1 MDHYQNYPKE
11 GHMEKLNLG
20 TVIEE
25 VIAKFS
31 KNRLGERP
39 PIFLMI
45 SAALPSIFWK
55 DRSLKEF
62 VRLFLYETLL
72 TNEPDAT
79 VEVSLRRRSELRDLN
94 KFVGIEASY
103 WVQLRVMSRGLKV
116 MERLVE
122 ELFADVGYR
131 CEEWVGVEASSARLG
146 IFGTIAGAELKIIVC
161 LEANSRTRKCDLL
174 IPIYAPSCIP
184 AVAVEKVRYACRTD

>member
-1 MDHYQNYPKE
+1 MKE
-11 GHMEKLNLG
+11 VRMEKINLG

-31 KNRLGERP
+31 KNRAGKRP

-45 SAALPSIFWK
+45 SAGLPSIFWQ
-55 DRSLKEF
+55 DRSLQEF

-94 KFVGIEASY
+94 KFIGIEPSY
-103 WVQLRVMSRGLKV
+103 WVQLRVISRGLKV
-116 MERLVE
+116 MERLLE

-146 IFGTIAGAELKIIVC
+146 IFGTIAGPDLKIIVC
-161 LEANSRTRKCDLL
+161 LESNSRTRKCDLL
-174 IPIYAPSCIP
+174 LPIFEPSAIPSRA
-184 AVAVEKVRYACRTD
+184 AEKLSYGQV

>member
-1 MDHYQNYPKE
+1 
-11 GHMEKLNLG
+11 MEKLNLG

-31 KNRLGERP
+31 KNRVGERP

-55 DRSLKEF
+55 DHSLQDF

-79 VEVSLRRRSELRDLN
+79 VEVSLRKRSELRDLN
-94 KFVGIEASY
+94 RFVGIQPSY
-103 WVQLRVMSRGLKV
+103 WVQLRVISRGLKV
-116 MERLVE
+116 MERLLE

-131 CEEWVGVEASSARLG
+131 CEEWVGVETSSARLG
-146 IFGTIAGAELKIIVC
+146 IFGTIAGLELKIIVC

-174 IPIYAPSCIP
+174 IPIYAPSSIP
-184 AVAVEKVRYACRTD
+184 GLAVEKGSYETCSIE